1 MGKEVEGKGKAREEG
16 TEEGCVR
23 EGKGRKG
30 EGRPHECG
38 LATSPEGSDSQ
49 NFLRFS

>member
-23 EGKGRKG
+23 EGKEDPMNVGW
-30 EGRPHECG
+30 
-38 LATSPEGSDSQ
+38 
-49 NFLRFS
+49 LRVLRGPILKIS